1 MKLWREDP
9 PVQNDEG
16 EIIKG
21 GMFGHQKDWWNLPNY
36 IKALIAGYDEP
47 FIQKGCFECLLNTES
62 GRSVLY
68 NNRQQTTQSRRS
80 TSHKTVVCPS
90 VPSTKDSSWV

>member
-62 GRSVLY
+62 GRSENSSMIYLRIY
-68 NNRQQTTQSRRS
+68 ASISPQI
-80 TSHKTVVCPS
+80 KTPQLRGAIN
-90 VPSTKDSSWV
+90 KR

>member
-62 GRSVLY
+62 GRSSES
-68 NNRQQTTQSRRS
+68 N
-80 TSHKTVVCPS
+80 TSQLSAKSGH
-90 VPSTKDSSWV
+90 